1 LRIVIIQLM
10 LSLYLGPKVIAFS
23 GFRCNTVYWSNKL
36 GLLNMI
42 QWTGNLFW
50 TKGSWQH
57 SPNDNSIKMHYILI
71 LLIKSYLGLA
81 QPDQINWMLTLSV
94 ITLGGFHCSIIWLI
108 KLSEI
113 ITLLRISLNL
123 VNYYTKWLQHFYLF
137 CIIISIIWN
146 NLKNGATKCSSKKQF
161 NYNIW

>member
-1 LRIVIIQLM
+1 MI
-10 LSLYLGPKVIAFS
+10 
-23 GFRCNTVYWSNKL
+23 TVSKC
-36 GLLNMI
+36 
-42 QWTGNLFW
+42 T
-50 TKGSWQH
+50 
-57 SPNDNSIKMHYILI
+57 HYILNV
-71 LLIKSYLGLA
+71 LIKSYLGLV
-81 QPDQINWMLTLSV
+81 QSDQINWMLTLSV

-146 NLKNGATKCSSKKQF
+146 SLKKTAPLNALTRSNLITTSEKYLHHLYLIFFQIVFQMFAFVHNYMGDWSLCRKSLCRKSSTKWCWKTP
-161 NYNIW
+161 W